1 MAATRNVKI
10 PEGVT
15 VRIEGNL
22 VKVTGPKGMLMR
34 EMYYPNVSLA
44 IADKEMTITTE
55 SGRKK
60 ILAICGTFA
69 AHLQNMCIG
78 VTKGYQ
84 YRMRVVYS
92 HFPIRLKIAG
102 DRIEVGNFLGEKR
115 SRFARIEKDV
125 KVALGSDEVTLTAS
139 TRRQW
144 ERPQRTSSMRPGSG
158 SAIPAS
164 SRTGSI
170 LSRGCEAKWQTRR

>member
-15 VRIEGNL
+15 VRIEGNI

-44 IADKEMTITTE
+44 IADREMTISTE
-55 SGRKK
+55 SRRKK

-69 AHLQNMCIG
+69 AHLQNMCTG

-92 HFPIRLKIAG
+92 HFPIQLKIAG

-125 KVALGSDEVTLTAS
+125 KVALGADEVTLTGIDKESVGKTAANIEHA
-139 TRRQW
+139 TRIR
-144 ERPQRTSSMRPGSG
+144 ERDPRVFQDGVYMIER
-158 SAIPAS
+158 A
-164 SRTGSI
+164 
-170 LSRGCEAKWQTRR
+170 

>member
-1 MAATRNVKI
+1 MAATRKVKI

-34 EMYYPNVSLA
+34 EMYFPNVSLA

-60 ILAICGTFA
+60 ILAVCGTFA
-69 AHLQNMCIG
+69 AHLQNMCTG

-84 YRMRVVYS
+84 YRMKVVYS
-92 HFPIRLKIAG
+92 HFPIQLKIAG

-125 KVALGSDEVTLTAS
+125 KVALGSDEVTITGIDKEAVGKTAANIEHA
-139 TRRQW
+139 TRIR
-144 ERPQRTSSMRPGSG
+144 ERDPRVFQDGVYTVERV
-158 SAIPAS
+158 
-164 SRTGSI
+164 
-170 LSRGCEAKWQTRR
+170 

>member
-10 PEGVT
+10 PDGVT

-44 IADKEMTITTE
+44 IADKEMTVTTE

-92 HFPIRLKIAG
+92 HFPIQLKIAG

-125 KVALGSDEVTLTAS
+125 KVALGADEVTVTGIDKEAVGKTAANIEHA
-139 TRRQW
+139 TRIR
-144 ERPQRTSSMRPGSG
+144 ERDPRVFQDGVYTVER
-158 SAIPAS
+158 A
-164 SRTGSI
+164 
-170 LSRGCEAKWQTRR
+170 

>member
-1 MAATRNVKI
+1 MAVSRKVKI

-34 EMYYPNVSLA
+34 EMYYPKVSLSVGGG
-44 IADKEMTITTE
+44 EFTISTE
-55 SGRKK
+55 SERKK

-69 AHLQNMCIG
+69 AHVQNMCLG

-92 HFPIRLKIAG
+92 HFPIQLKLAG
-102 DRIEVGNFLGEKR
+102 DRIEIGNFLGEKR
-115 SRFARIEKDV
+115 SRWARIEKDV
-125 KVALGSDEVTLTAS
+125 KVALGSDEVTVTGIDKESVGKTAANIEHA
-139 TRRQW
+139 TRIR
-144 ERPQRTSSMRPGSG
+144 ERDPRVFQDGVYTIER
-158 SAIPAS
+158 A
-164 SRTGSI
+164 
-170 LSRGCEAKWQTRR
+170 

>member
-1 MAATRNVKI
+1 MAATRKVKI

-22 VKVTGPKGMLMR
+22 VKVQGPKGMLMR
-34 EMYYPNVSLA
+34 EMYYPNVSLSF
-44 IADKEMTITTE
+44 ADQEMTVTTE

-69 AHLQNMCIG
+69 AHLQNMCTG

-84 YRMRVVYS
+84 YRMKVVYS
-92 HFPIRLKIAG
+92 HFPIQLKIAG

-125 KVALGSDEVTLTAS
+125 KVALGSDEVTVTGIDKESVGKTAANLEHA
-139 TRRQW
+139 TRIR
-144 ERPQRTSSMRPGSG
+144 ERDPRVFQDGVYTVER
-158 SAIPAS
+158 A
-164 SRTGSI
+164 
-170 LSRGCEAKWQTRR
+170 

>member
-1 MAATRNVKI
+1 MAATRKVKI
-10 PEGVT
+10 PKGVT

-34 EMYYPNVSLA
+34 EMYYPNVSLSVA
-44 IADKEMTITTE
+44 DGECTIATE

-60 ILAICGTFA
+60 ILAVCGTFA
-69 AHLQNMCIG
+69 AHLQNMCTG

-84 YRMRVVYS
+84 YRMKVVYS
-92 HFPIRLKIAG
+92 HFPIQLKLAG

-125 KVALGSDEVTLTAS
+125 KVAIGSDEVSLTGIDKEAVGKTAANIEHA
-139 TRRQW
+139 TRIR
-144 ERPQRTSSMRPGSG
+144 ERDPRVFQDGVYIIER
-158 SAIPAS
+158 A
-164 SRTGSI
+164 
-170 LSRGCEAKWQTRR
+170 

>member
-1 MAATRNVKI
+1 MAATRKVKI

-22 VKVTGPKGMLMR
+22 VKVQGPKGMLMR

-44 IADKEMTITTE
+44 IADGEMTITTE
-55 SGRKK
+55 SQRKK

-69 AHLQNMCIG
+69 AHLQNMCTG
-78 VTKGYQ
+78 VTKGYL
-84 YRMRVVYS
+84 YRMKVVYS
-92 HFPIRLKIAG
+92 HFPIQLKIAG

-125 KVALGSDEVTLTAS
+125 KVALGSDEVTITGINKESVGKTAANIEHA
-139 TRRQW
+139 TRIR
-144 ERPQRTSSMRPGSG
+144 ERDPRVFQDGVYTVER
-158 SAIPAS
+158 A
-164 SRTGSI
+164 
-170 LSRGCEAKWQTRR
+170 

>member
-1 MAATRNVKI
+1 MAATRKVKI

-34 EMYYPNVSLA
+34 EMYFPNVSLA

-60 ILAICGTFA
+60 ILAVCGTFA
-69 AHLQNMCIG
+69 AHLQNMCTG

-84 YRMRVVYS
+84 YRMKVVYS
-92 HFPIRLKIAG
+92 HFPIQLKIAG

-125 KVALGSDEVTLTAS
+125 KVALGSDEVTITGIDKESVGKTAANIEHA
-139 TRRQW
+139 TRIR
-144 ERPQRTSSMRPGSG
+144 ERDPRVFQDGVYIVERV
-158 SAIPAS
+158 
-164 SRTGSI
+164 
-170 LSRGCEAKWQTRR
+170 

>member
-1 MAATRNVKI
+1 MTTTTRKVKV

-22 VKVTGPKGMLMR
+22 VKVTGPRGMLVR
-34 EMYYPNVSLA
+34 ELYYPNVSLTV
-44 IADKEMTITTE
+44 ADKEVTVATE

-60 ILAICGTFA
+60 ILSVCGTFA
-69 AHLQNMCIG
+69 AHLQNMCTG

-84 YRMRVVYS
+84 YRMKVVYS
-92 HFPIRLKIAG
+92 HFPIQLKIAG

-125 KVALGSDEVTLTAS
+125 KVTLGADEVTLAGIDKETIGKTAANIEHA
-139 TRRQW
+139 TRIR
-144 ERPQRTSSMRPGSG
+144 ERDPRVFQDGVYIVER
-158 SAIPAS
+158 A
-164 SRTGSI
+164 
-170 LSRGCEAKWQTRR
+170 

>member
-1 MAATRNVKI
+1 MEMAATRKVKI

-22 VKVTGPKGMLMR
+22 VKVQGPKGMLMR
-34 EMYYPNVSLA
+34 DMYYPNVSLA
-44 IADKEMTITTE
+44 IADGEMTISTE

-60 ILAICGTFA
+60 ILAICGTYA
-69 AHLQNMCIG
+69 AHLQNMCAG

-84 YRMRVVYS
+84 YRMKVVYS
-92 HFPIRLKIAG
+92 HFPIQLKIAG

-125 KVALGSDEVTLTAS
+125 KVALGADEVTITGIDKESVGKTAANIEHA
-139 TRRQW
+139 TRIR
-144 ERPQRTSSMRPGSG
+144 ERDPRVFQDGVYTVERV
-158 SAIPAS
+158 
-164 SRTGSI
+164 
-170 LSRGCEAKWQTRR
+170 

>member
-1 MAATRNVKI
+1 MATTTRNVKI

-22 VKVTGPKGMLMR
+22 VKVQGPKGMLMR

-44 IADKEMTITTE
+44 VADKEITIATE

-60 ILAICGTFA
+60 ILAVCGTFA
-69 AHLQNMCIG
+69 AHLQNMCTG

-92 HFPIRLKIAG
+92 HFPIQLKIAG

-125 KVALGSDEVTLTAS
+125 KVALGSDEVTVTGIDKEAVGKTAANIEHA
-139 TRRQW
+139 TRIR
-144 ERPQRTSSMRPGSG
+144 ERDPRVFQDGVYTVER
-158 SAIPAS
+158 A
-164 SRTGSI
+164 
-170 LSRGCEAKWQTRR
+170 

>member
-1 MAATRNVKI
+1 MAMAVTRKVKI

-34 EMYYPNVSLA
+34 EMYYPKVSLSVA
-44 IADKEMTITTE
+44 ERECTITTE

-69 AHLQNMCIG
+69 AHLQNMCRG
-78 VTKGYQ
+78 VTEGYQ
-84 YRMRVVYS
+84 YRMKVVYS
-92 HFPIRLKIAG
+92 HFPIQLKLAG

-115 SRFARIEKDV
+115 PRFAKIEKDV
-125 KVALGSDEVTLTAS
+125 KVALGADEVTVAGIDKESVGKTAANIEHA
-139 TRRQW
+139 TRIR
-144 ERPQRTSSMRPGSG
+144 ERDPRVFQDGVYTVER
-158 SAIPAS
+158 
-164 SRTGSI
+164 
-170 LSRGCEAKWQTRR
+170 L

>member
-1 MAATRNVKI
+1 MGMAVSRKVKI

-34 EMYYPNVSLA
+34 EMYYPKVSLSVGGG
-44 IADKEMTITTE
+44 EFTISTE
-55 SGRKK
+55 SERKK

-69 AHLQNMCIG
+69 AHVQNMCMG

-92 HFPIRLKIAG
+92 HFPIQLKLAG
-102 DRIEVGNFLGEKR
+102 DRIEIGNFLGEKR
-115 SRFARIEKDV
+115 SRWARIEKDV
-125 KVALGSDEVTLTAS
+125 KVALGSDEVTVTGIDKESVGKTAANIEHA
-139 TRRQW
+139 TRIR
-144 ERPQRTSSMRPGSG
+144 ERDPRVFQDGVYTIER
-158 SAIPAS
+158 A
-164 SRTGSI
+164 
-170 LSRGCEAKWQTRR
+170 

>member
-1 MAATRNVKI
+1 MTTTTRKVKV

-34 EMYYPNVSLA
+34 ELYYPNVSLTV
-44 IADKEMTITTE
+44 ADKEVTVATE

-60 ILAICGTFA
+60 ILSVCGTFA
-69 AHLQNMCIG
+69 AHLQNMCTG

-84 YRMRVVYS
+84 YRMKVVYS
-92 HFPIRLKIAG
+92 HFPIQLKIAG

-125 KVALGSDEVTLTAS
+125 KVTLGSDEVTLAGIDKESVGKTAANIEHA
-139 TRRQW
+139 TRIR
-144 ERPQRTSSMRPGSG
+144 ERDPRVFQDGVYIVER
-158 SAIPAS
+158 A
-164 SRTGSI
+164 
-170 LSRGCEAKWQTRR
+170 

>member
-1 MAATRNVKI
+1 MAATRKVKI

-22 VKVTGPKGMLMR
+22 IKVQGPKGMLMR
-34 EMYYPNVSLA
+34 DMYYPNVTLA

-55 SGRKK
+55 SRRKK

-69 AHLQNMCIG
+69 AHLQNMCTG

-84 YRMRVVYS
+84 YRMKVVYS
-92 HFPIRLKIAG
+92 HFPIQLKIAG

-125 KVALGSDEVTLTAS
+125 KVALGADEVTITGIDKESVGKTAANIEHA
-139 TRRQW
+139 TRIR
-144 ERPQRTSSMRPGSG
+144 ERDPRVFQDGVYTVERV
-158 SAIPAS
+158 
-164 SRTGSI
+164 
-170 LSRGCEAKWQTRR
+170 

>member
-1 MAATRNVKI
+1 MAATRKVKI

-34 EMYYPNVSLA
+34 EMYFPNVSLA

-60 ILAICGTFA
+60 ILAVCGTFA
-69 AHLQNMCIG
+69 AHLQNMCTG

-84 YRMRVVYS
+84 YRMKVVYS
-92 HFPIRLKIAG
+92 HFPIQLKIAG

-125 KVALGSDEVTLTAS
+125 KVALGSDEVTITGIDKEAVGKTAANIEHA
-139 TRRQW
+139 TRIR
-144 ERPQRTSSMRPGSG
+144 ERDPRVFQDGVYIVERV
-158 SAIPAS
+158 
-164 SRTGSI
+164 
-170 LSRGCEAKWQTRR
+170 

>member
-92 HFPIRLKIAG
+92 HFPIQLKIAG

-125 KVALGSDEVTLTAS
+125 KVALGSDEVTVTGIDKEAVGKTAANIEHA
-139 TRRQW
+139 TRIR
-144 ERPQRTSSMRPGSG
+144 ERDPRVFQDGVYIVERV
-158 SAIPAS
+158 
-164 SRTGSI
+164 
-170 LSRGCEAKWQTRR
+170 

>member
-15 VRIEGNL
+15 VRIEGNI

-44 IADKEMTITTE
+44 IADREMTISTE
-55 SGRKK
+55 SRRKK

-69 AHLQNMCIG
+69 AHLQNMCTG

-92 HFPIRLKIAG
+92 HFPIQLKIAG

-115 SRFARIEKDV
+115 SRFARIERDV
-125 KVALGSDEVTLTAS
+125 KVALGADEVTLTGIDKEAVGKTAANIEHA
-139 TRRQW
+139 TRIR
-144 ERPQRTSSMRPGSG
+144 ERDPRVFQDGVYMIER
-158 SAIPAS
+158 A
-164 SRTGSI
+164 
-170 LSRGCEAKWQTRR
+170 

>member
-1 MAATRNVKI
+1 MAATRKVKI

-34 EMYYPNVSLA
+34 EMFYPNVSLT
-44 IADKEMTITTE
+44 IAGKEVTITTE

-84 YRMRVVYS
+84 YHMRVVYS
-92 HFPIRLKIAG
+92 HFPIQLKVAG

-125 KVALGSDEVTLTAS
+125 KVALGSDEVTVTGIDKEAVGKTAANIEHA
-139 TRRQW
+139 TRIR
-144 ERPQRTSSMRPGSG
+144 ERDPRVFQDGVYIVERV
-158 SAIPAS
+158 
-164 SRTGSI
+164 
-170 LSRGCEAKWQTRR
+170 